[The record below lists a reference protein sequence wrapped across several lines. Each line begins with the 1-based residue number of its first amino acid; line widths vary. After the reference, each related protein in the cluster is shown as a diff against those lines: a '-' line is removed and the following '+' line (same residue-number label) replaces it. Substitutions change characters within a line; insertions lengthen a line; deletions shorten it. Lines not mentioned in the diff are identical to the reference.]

1 MNKWMNEW
9 MNEWMKSLFILG
21 KKHKYHDKI
30 KMLKKPQKNP
40 DPIRVK
46 SNKNVKTVKNT

>member
-1 MNKWMNEW
+1 MNEW
-9 MNEWMKSLFILG
+9 MNEWNLYLFSE

-30 KMLKKPQKNP
+30 KMLKKKTKT

-46 SNKNVKTVKNT
+46 SYKNVKTVKNT